1 MAQAAEQAF
10 ADRAAALLDA
20 QSQEMARRAEG
31 AIATWSERLQPAL
44 EATGQQTVTR
54 LASQIKDGLNAGV
67 ENAAQVLARLESAS
81 VIGRG
86 MVA

>member
-10 ADRAAALLDA
+10 AERAAALLDA

-44 EATGQQTVTR
+44 GRPPASRPLRAWRRRSKTG
-54 LASQIKDGLNAGV
+54 
-67 ENAAQVLARLESAS
+67 
-81 VIGRG
+81 
-86 MVA
+86 